1 MPGPATYLSLIVIGC
16 TSTILFFGEAAV
28 LLRPRMIGV
37 TILSTDLNG
46 PVSDALLRL
55 RSAVL
60 QKSDSKVCWGVVDLR
75 TQTTLAND

>member
-1 MPGPATYLSLIVIGC
+1 MPELATYLGLIVIDR

-28 LLRPRMIGV
+28 LLRPRIIGV
-37 TILSTDLNG
+37 TILSADLNG

-60 QKSDSKVCWGVVDLR
+60 KKSESKGRWGVVDLR

>member
-1 MPGPATYLSLIVIGC
+1 MPEPATYLGLIVIDR

-28 LLRPRMIGV
+28 LLRPRIIGV
-37 TILSTDLNG
+37 TILSADLNG

-60 QKSDSKVCWGVVDLR
+60 KKSESKGRWGVVDLR